1 MFSTSHFKE
10 PTYLIRLNILSFN
23 FYAWGIPTYG
33 HHEVIWTDK
42 VCLLDL
48 EYSPDVCYNLTHKKQ
63 VPKEM
68 SDAVQSKV
76 AELAVYDGVLGT
88 FGHLIESYLLVQTNK
103 VMELFSRKK
112 IWRLVSLHN
121 GQTNFG
127 IVHRV
132 LSLLFWYL
140 TLQHSLPL
148 GSIRVFI
155 SFF

>member
-1 MFSTSHFKE
+1 MHEAYLPMVTMKSFEQIRSAFWIWNTRPTSATTWRTRNRFRRRWAMRCSQKWRSS
-10 PTYLIRLNILSFN
+10 PFTTASWVRLEIF
-23 FYAWGIPTYG
+23 
-33 HHEVIWTDK
+33 
-42 VCLLDL
+42 
-48 EYSPDVCYNLTHKKQ
+48 
-63 VPKEM
+63 
-68 SDAVQSKV
+68 
-76 AELAVYDGVLGT
+76 
-88 FGHLIESYLLVQTNK
+88 IESYLLVQTNK

-127 IVHRV
+127 SVRRV